1 MYIYLPDHWHNEDEY
16 YKNAGEADSDNVAE
30 KGITVQEMSQT
41 IQFCGEF
48 QLDLINIDV
57 RGFEL

>member
-1 MYIYLPDHWHNEDEY
+1 MYIPDHWHDEDEY
-16 YKNAGEADSDNVAE
+16 DQNAGEADSDNVAE
-30 KGITVQEMSQT
+30 KGIVVQEMSQT

-48 QLDLINIDV
+48 QLDLINIDM